1 MYIKENLGKTAN
13 LIADIEQQLRHSQTI
28 SLSKQAP
35 FSFQDDLEE
44 FLKEPVREHPPV
56 KNYVGDLLKKYGK
69 KRRQGKVDVEYFYSS
84 CNISPG
90 TWYNFQNGK
99 YTKETLLKI
108 IHGLECNLEE
118 AEKILDLA
126 DYKLSNTH
134 EDRVVRAAIM
144 SGHNNIDDMYV
155 ILDYYAKQYPGQVK
169 NYLKDKN

>member
-1 MYIKENLGKTAN
+1 M
-13 LIADIEQQLRHSQTI
+13 
-28 SLSKQAP
+28 
-35 FSFQDDLEE
+35 
-44 FLKEPVREHPPV
+44 
-56 KNYVGDLLKKYGK
+56 
-69 KRRQGKVDVEYFYSS
+69 EYFYSS